1 MPATLTAPRSGLPQ
15 KTDPRAGKYISFR
28 LGQEEFAIGV
38 LGVRE
43 IVGIQ
48 EITAVPQTPHGVKGV
63 INLRGK
69 VIPVVDLRLRFG
81 LAELA
86 YSPRT
91 CIIVVQID
99 AAQGEGAGA
108 SLLAG
113 VIVDAVSEVLNLQ
126 GAAVLARDG
135 QNQEPGE
142 DSAGYECGA
151 VGRRAGRVGIVLS
164 VMGMKKTCRRANHGR
179 GVRS

>member
-1 MPATLTAPRSGLPQ
+1 MPAILTAPPSGLPQ
-15 KTDPRAGKYISFR
+15 KTDARAGKYISFR

-48 EITAVPQTPHGVKGV
+48 EITAVPQTPNGVKGV

-108 SLLAG
+108 SMLAG

-126 GAAVLARDG
+126 AADIEDTPNFGAGVALPYLLGMAKIK
-135 QNQEPGE
+135 NQVKILL
-142 DSAGYECGA
+142 DMNAALSAGEL
-151 VGRRAGRVGIVLS
+151 AGLGS
-164 VMGMKKTCRRANHGR
+164 F
-179 GVRS
+179 